1 MYVTSP
7 NRPRAT
13 EVGGG
18 GGEGGGYQALLEHSP
33 EKQKPQKYQHCSL
46 SLNLPSLHEQD
57 PWGPLV

>member
-18 GGEGGGYQALLEHSP
+18 GGGLPGVTRTQPRKTKTTKISTLQSLF
-33 EKQKPQKYQHCSL
+33 KPTF
-46 SLNLPSLHEQD
+46 
-57 PWGPLV
+57 VA